1 MIVRLREDATIS
13 ITTVP
18 KQAAVAYCEKFLQ
31 QMSRVTREER
41 EVSASGQVGKWVQDI
56 HSTENGWY

>member
-41 EVSASGQVGKWVQDI
+41 EVSASGQVGK
-56 HSTENGWY
+56 